1 MWRGVMSRL
10 PRALRVTPCNRL
22 VCGDMTGT
30 GDRKRAHA
38 AAAAACLLAVGVLA
52 GGSAWPSASQEDIE
66 RPAASSTPTRR
77 SGGSSDAGTPDL
89 PPGSWN
95 AVTFDPDDV
104 LPPLSI
110 PEPQPLEIEAEV
122 VTGPP
127 VLENVDGIV
136 VHQRLAPILRTLL
149 HQAEIAEVS
158 LEGGGYR
165 DRAAQQRLRAQ
176 NCPDPVN
183 SPPSSCSPPTAR
195 VGESLHE
202 YGLAIDFTSGGEL
215 IVDRSHPAY
224 RFLQANADRFGLVVH
239 PREPWHWSFGGG

>member
-1 MWRGVMSRL
+1 MK
-10 PRALRVTPCNRL
+10 
-22 VCGDMTGT
+22 GT

-38 AAAAACLLAVGVLA
+38 AAACLLTVGVLA
-52 GGSAWPSASQEDIE
+52 GGSAWPSASQEDTE
-66 RPAASSTPTRR
+66 RSPSSSTPISR
-77 SGGSSDAGTPDL
+77 GGVSWDAVSPDS

-95 AVTFDPDDV
+95 VATFDPDDV

-110 PEPQPLEIEAEV
+110 PEPQPLEIQAEI
-122 VTGPP
+122 VTGAP

-183 SPPSSCSPPTAR
+183 SPPSTCSPPTAR

-215 IVDRSHPAY
+215 IVDRTHPAY
-224 RFLQANADRFGLVVH
+224 RFLEANAGRFGLVVH

>member
-1 MWRGVMSRL
+1 MK
-10 PRALRVTPCNRL
+10 
-22 VCGDMTGT
+22 GT
-30 GDRKRAHA
+30 GNRKRAHA
-38 AAAAACLLAVGVLA
+38 AAACLLLAVGVLV
-52 GGSAWPSASQEDIE
+52 GGRWPSAPQEDIE
-66 RPAASSTPTRR
+66 RSPTSSTPTRR
-77 SGGSSDAGTPDL
+77 GGSSDSVTAD
-89 PPGSWN
+89 PPTGSWN
-95 AVTFDPDDV
+95 PATFDLDDV

-110 PEPQPLEIEAEV
+110 PEPQPIGIEAET
-122 VTGPP
+122 VTGLP

-136 VHQRLAPILRTLL
+136 VHERLAPILRTLL

-176 NCPDPVN
+176 NCPDPVA

-215 IVDRSHPAY
+215 IVDRTHPAY
-224 RFLQANADRFGLVVH
+224 RFLDANAGRFGLVVH